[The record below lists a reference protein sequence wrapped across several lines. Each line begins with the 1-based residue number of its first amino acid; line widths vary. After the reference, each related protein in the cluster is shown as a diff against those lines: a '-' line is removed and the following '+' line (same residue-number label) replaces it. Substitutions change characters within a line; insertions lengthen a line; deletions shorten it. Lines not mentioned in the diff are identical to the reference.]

1 MSHPVNDMIKERI
14 CEDIG
19 NITVDQFQTECESLG
34 IEGAVKE
41 IDSIIEKLIEV
52 KLESGRY
59 E

>member
-1 MSHPVNDMIKERI
+1 MIKERI

-19 NITVDQFQTECESLG
+19 NLTVDQFQTECESLG

-41 IDSIIEKLIEV
+41 IDSIIEQLIEV